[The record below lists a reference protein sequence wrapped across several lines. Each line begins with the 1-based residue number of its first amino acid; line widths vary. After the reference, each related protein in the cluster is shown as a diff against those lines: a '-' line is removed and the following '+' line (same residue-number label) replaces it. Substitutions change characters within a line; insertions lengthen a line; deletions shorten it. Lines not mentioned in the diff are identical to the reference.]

1 MYKIVYEKK
10 VYLVLCRIISNERRI
25 KMTLKLFNTII
36 HIKKEIIAVIAI
48 FMLML
53 LALIG
58 YLISKGGDEVIIYAG
73 DSENSKNADLGV
85 NSINPK
91 EDKLSLEKNRKN
103 VEDRKSIEN
112 EDVEDIESIKS
123 VEETEKIKVYIIGC
137 VNNPGIITLEK
148 GQMIYEAIE
157 AAGGATKEADIENI
171 NMVYKLEENV
181 MLNILPKDK
190 IKIKEEGQN
199 RSIGDKNIES
209 DSSKQSGIQ
218 IIRDEG
224 YSVIYASGTSD
235 KEDSFENLSISKK
248 VNINTASIAEL
259 DTLPG
264 IGIATAESIIK
275 YRQQYGKFDKIED
288 IMNVSG
294 IKENKFEKI
303 KEFITVK

>member
-1 MYKIVYEKK
+1 
-10 VYLVLCRIISNERRI
+10 
-25 KMTLKLFNTII
+25 MTLKLFNTII
-36 HIKKEIIAVIAI
+36 HIKKEIIAVIVVFI
-48 FMLML
+48 VML

-58 YLISKGGDEVIIYAG
+58 YLISKGGDDVIIYAG
-73 DSENSKNADLGV
+73 DSKNSENADLGA
-85 NSINPK
+85 NSISPK

-103 VEDRKSIEN
+103 VEDKKNIEN
-112 EDVEDIESIKS
+112 EENEDIEDIERIKS

-157 AAGGATKEADIENI
+157 AAGGTTKEADIENI